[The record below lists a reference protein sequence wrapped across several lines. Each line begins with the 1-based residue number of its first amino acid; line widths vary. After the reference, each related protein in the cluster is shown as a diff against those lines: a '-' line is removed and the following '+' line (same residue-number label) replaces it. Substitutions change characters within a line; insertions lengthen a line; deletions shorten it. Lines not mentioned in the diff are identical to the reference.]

1 MVWGLRGFLG
11 WSSLYEH
18 KRITL
23 GINGVFMTTLQT
35 ANIVSREL
43 SIMIIM
49 SINFYMLF
57 IDPSD

>member
-18 KRITL
+18 ERITL

-35 ANIVSREL
+35 ANNVFREL

-49 SINFYMLF
+49 SINFSMLF
-57 IDPSD
+57 IDPCD